1 MKLREALTGGEA
13 YLRERQIPD
22 ASVDAWY
29 LMEYV
34 LKDSYGNR
42 VDRAWYL
49 LHREEEM
56 LPAQYA
62 RYETLLRERGTH
74 VPLQHITGEQEFMGI
89 PFLVTDQVLVPRQD
103 TELLCEEAL
112 KVCRA
117 GMQVLDLC
125 TGSGCIVISLMKHAS
140 GLLGSASDVSAQ
152 ALEVARENARRQS
165 VCVDFRQGD
174 LFSCIDGSFDLI
186 VSNPPYIPTGEIDR
200 LMEEVRC
207 FDPRGALDGREDGL
221 YFYRKITRESPS
233 FLKQGGWLMV
243 EIGYD
248 QGPKVAQM
256 MTGAGL
262 SGVQII
268 KDLSG
273 LDRVVKG
280 RKS

>member
-1 MKLREALTGGEA
+1 MKLREALAKGEV
-13 YLRERQIPD
+13 YLRERQIAD
-22 ASVDAWY
+22 AAVDAWY
-29 LMEYV
+29 LMEYA

-42 VDRAWYL
+42 VDRTWYL

-56 LPAQYA
+56 PAAQYA
-62 RYETLLRERGTH
+62 RYQTLLEERGTH

-89 PFLVTDQVLVPRQD
+89 PFCVSDKVLVPRQD

-125 TGSGCIVISLMKHAS
+125 TGSGCIIVSLMKHNP
-140 GLLGSASDVSAQ
+140 GIRGTASDVSQ
-152 ALEVARENARRQS
+152 EALEVARENARRQG

-174 LFSCIDGSFDLI
+174 LFACIDGTFDLI

-221 YFYRKITRESPS
+221 YFYRQITQKGVS
-233 FLKQGGWLMV
+233 FLRQG
-243 EIGYD
+243 EIGRAH
-248 QGPKVAQM
+248 V
-256 MTGAGL
+256 
-262 SGVQII
+262 
-268 KDLSG
+268 
-273 LDRVVKG
+273 
-280 RKS
+280 